1 MAKLSA
7 LVVDD
12 EFVILNF
19 VTTVLERYN
28 YRVTAARSAQRAL
41 DLCRAGQH
49 TFDFLLSDVIMPSMN
64 GPELARQL
72 RDLNIAIPILFMTG
86 HPSMSREENQ
96 FQAPVIHK
104 PFTPVDLISAIQ
116 QVLFCSSN
124 NRQ

>member
-19 VTTVLERYN
+19 VTTTLERYN
-28 YRVTAARSAQRAL
+28 YRVTAARSAQQAL
-41 DLCRAGQH
+41 DLCCSGKH
-49 TFDFLLSDVIMPSMN
+49 TFDFLLSDVMMPSMN
-64 GPELARQL
+64 GPELVRQL
-72 RDLNIAIPILFMTG
+72 RQLKIAIPILFMTG
-86 HPSMSREENQ
+86 HPSVWRDDNE
-96 FQAPVIHK
+96 FHAPVIHK

-116 QVLFCSSN
+116 TLLFCSLN